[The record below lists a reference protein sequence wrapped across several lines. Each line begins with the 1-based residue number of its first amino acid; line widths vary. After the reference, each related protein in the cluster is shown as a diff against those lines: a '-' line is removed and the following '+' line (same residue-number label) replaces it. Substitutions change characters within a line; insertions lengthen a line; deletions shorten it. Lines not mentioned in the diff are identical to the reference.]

1 MQPVVLVDT
10 REHAEEV
17 VRHIKESGCGVV
29 KTKLEVGDYVAG
41 RFVFERKSVQDF
53 INSII
58 DGRLFDQATRLREAK
73 LRPVI
78 VIEGNLWEELRYREI
93 SPNAVLGAQLALHG
107 MEIGILYTEDK
118 TQTGALLC
126 LAAKKE
132 IKSGVKTPKVR
143 KKADV
148 RSLQIALL
156 ASLPG
161 IGPKRAEELLRRYGT
176 PLNALLNYKTW
187 DVDEKHHAVIK
198 RVLETP
204 YSASSSLDDFM

>member
-17 VRHIKESGCGVV
+17 VRYIKESGCGVV

-107 MEIGILYTEDK
+107 MEIGVLYTVDK

-161 IGPKRAEELLRRYGT
+161 IGPKRAEEFLRRYGT
-176 PLNALLNYKTW
+176 PLNALLNYKAW
-187 DVDEKHHAVIK
+187 DIDEKHHAVIK

>member
-17 VRHIKESGCGVV
+17 VRYIKESGCGVV

-78 VIEGNLWEELRYREI
+78 VIEGNLWEELRHREI

-132 IKSGVKTPKVR
+132 IKSSVKTPKVR

>member
-17 VRHIKESGCGVV
+17 VRYIKESGCGVV

>member
-17 VRHIKESGCGVV
+17 VRYIKESGCGVV

-107 MEIGILYTEDK
+107 MEIGVLYTVDK

-161 IGPKRAEELLRRYGT
+161 IGPKRAEEFLRRYGT

-187 DVDEKHHAVIK
+187 DIDEKHHAVIK

>member
-187 DVDEKHHAVIK
+187 DIDEKHHAVIK